1 MGMLYLFHL
10 FFQDYVKLFMDLA
23 EDSLGYV
30 DWQPHIPKVEYNS
43 FLFVE
48 WRLIYHYW
56 VLLFF
61 LIQSVNVI
69 L

>member
-1 MGMLYLFHL
+1 
-10 FFQDYVKLFMDLA
+10 MDLA

-43 FLFVE
+43 FLFVK
-48 WRLIYHYW
+48 WQLIYHYW
-56 VLLFF
+56 VLLLL
-61 LIQSVNVI
+61 LIQSVDAI